1 MKNLRPY
8 VVVYLLVFGIDSTIA
23 TSLSTPIS
31 ISSTRHTSS
40 SIDIGI
46 EICGGSSLM
55 SDFNEIEK
63 TLPVLVEQISS
74 LEELDIWLKSQECIQ
89 GVSLQDFLIK
99 TNPPQRKFIVEFKS
113 SNGSTVTKVINIF
126 VLGDGRLQFNNLHD
140 L

>member
-1 MKNLRPY
+1 
-8 VVVYLLVFGIDSTIA
+8 
-23 TSLSTPIS
+23 
-31 ISSTRHTSS
+31 
-40 SIDIGI
+40 
-46 EICGGSSLM
+46 M